1 MALST
6 PAYKS
11 IGIRFF
17 LLILAVAVPLAGFD
31 IYYASKEMRR
41 WTDVVT
47 EDLTA
52 SNREV
57 VNKVSSLIDASH
69 ELLLGLAQAPAVRDG
84 NLEACARL
92 LHDVGQSYDKYTN
105 FSVVN
110 TERFIVCSS
119 GPLPKPVN
127 VANSQNINEAF
138 ETKNFAISPFKFGV
152 LTGKPILVF
161 SEPLVNDQG
170 EVEGTINNG
179 LSLTWLSDYL
189 ATTVKLAEE
198 RMVVFDGHGTVLA
211 SYPEGLFPIGTSIDG
226 GNLSRLAFS
235 GTEQISKGKFID
247 ERGHEMLASVVS
259 IPRIPGGAYVAA
271 FAPLDAAL
279 GETIRALYQRLAL
292 LGLIV
297 AGSLFVGW
305 LGARVLLLG
314 PIDKLI
320 VVSKRL
326 EEGDY
331 NARSGISY
339 DGSELGRLGLAY
351 DKMAA
356 ALEARTDALARSEAN
371 YRELVESEEQLIHRY
386 LPDTT
391 EVFVNE
397 ALASFYGG
405 RPADWVGRK
414 WIDYINGQQRRDVEA
429 LLKTCT
435 PDEPNFVY
443 EQMSRNVLG
452 EDRWLRWV
460 NRGFFDADGK
470 VTHFQAVGM
479 DLTERKYA
487 EAALEHAM
495 MDARAANKAKSNF
508 LANMSHELR
517 TPLNSIIGFS
527 EMMTTQVMGKLPP
540 TYSEYAGFI
549 STSGHHLLNIIN
561 DLLDLSK
568 IEAGMMTLD
577 ETEISISAS
586 VSDVVLMLRDLAK
599 KNDNEIVTHF
609 DNEIGLR
616 LKGDRLRVKQVLVNV
631 MGNALKFTKHG
642 TITVEGCIEDGALIL
657 RVADTGIGMSEHDIL
672 VALSPFGQ
680 VDGHHLNKRFEGTG
694 LGLPLAEQLMEMHGG
709 ALEIQSEV
717 AKGTVVTLRFPA
729 ERTVALR
736 A

>member
-1 MALST
+1 
-6 PAYKS
+6 
-11 IGIRFF
+11 
-17 LLILAVAVPLAGFD
+17 
-31 IYYASKEMRR
+31 
-41 WTDVVT
+41 
-47 EDLTA
+47 
-52 SNREV
+52 
-57 VNKVSSLIDASH
+57 
-69 ELLLGLAQAPAVRDG
+69 
-84 NLEACARL
+84 
-92 LHDVGQSYDKYTN
+92 
-105 FSVVN
+105 
-110 TERFIVCSS
+110 S
-119 GPLPKPVN
+119 GPLPKPVS

-138 ETKNFAISPFKFGV
+138 ATKNFAISPFKFGV

-161 SEPLVNDQG
+161 SEPLINSRG
-170 EVEGTINNG
+170 EVEGTLNNG
-179 LSLTWLSDYL
+179 LSLTWLGAYL

-198 RMVVFDGHGTVLA
+198 RMVVFDGRGTVLA

-226 GNLSRLAFS
+226 TNLSRLAFAANES
-235 GTEQISKGKFID
+235 VVTGNFID
-247 ERGHEMLASVVS
+247 ERGREMLASVAA
-259 IPRIPGGAYVAA
+259 IPRIPDGAFVAA

-279 GETIRALYQRLAL
+279 GETIRSLYQRLAI
-292 LGLIV
+292 LGMIV
-297 AGSLFVGW
+297 VGSLFVGW
-305 LGARVLLLG
+305 LGARVMLLD
-314 PIDKLI
+314 PVDKLI
-320 VVSKRL
+320 AVSGRL
-326 EEGDY
+326 EDGDY
-331 NARSGISY
+331 EARSGIAY

-356 ALEARTDALARSEAN
+356 ALAARTQALARSETN

-397 ALASFYGG
+397 ALANFYGG

-414 WIDYINGQQRRDVEA
+414 WIDYTNDQQRRDLNL
-429 LLKTCT
+429 LLKSCT
-435 PDEPNFVY
+435 PENPSFVY
-443 EQMSRNVLG
+443 EQMSRNIEG
-452 EDRWLRWV
+452 EERWLRWT
-460 NRGFFDADGK
+460 NRAFFNAEGSL
-470 VTHFQAVGM
+470 THFQAVGM

-577 ETEISISAS
+577 ETEINLADL
-586 VSDVVLMLRDLAK
+586 VSDVVLMLRELAT
-599 KNDNEIVTHF
+599 KNDNEILTHF
-609 DNEIGLR
+609 DNEMSLR

-642 TITVEGCIEDGALIL
+642 TVTVEARQKDGALVL
-657 RVADTGIGMSEHDIL
+657 CVSDTGIGMSEHDIS

-709 ALEIQSEV
+709 VLEIKSEV
-717 AKGTVVTLRFPA
+717 AKGTVVTLHFPA
-729 ERTVALR
+729 DRTAALH